1 MSHKLTEKQTKFVD
15 YYIETGGNAT
25 EAARKAGYSKK
36 TAEAIGLE
44 NLGKPRIKAAI
55 DARLAELKSQRTA
68 DATEVLEY
76 LTAVMRG
83 QQMDETV
90 VVEGTGDGRSSARK
104 MQVRVASRDR
114 NKAAE
119 LLGRVYGI
127 YNDKLKLENAPV
139 PVIVDD
145 IDEGGGGNE

>member
-25 EAARKAGYSKK
+25 EAARRAGYKK
-36 TAEAIGLE
+36 PNPQGSE
-44 NLGKPRIKAAI
+44 NLAKPSVKAAI

-104 MQVRVASRDR
+104 MQIRVASRDR

-145 IDEGGGGNE
+145 IDEGGSDHE

>member
-25 EAARKAGYSKK
+25 EAARRAGYKK
-36 TAEAIGLE
+36 PNPQGCE
-44 NLGKPRIKAAI
+44 NLAKPSVKSAI